1 MNVLLPLLQSQTRKH
16 GATEHAKLTIIL
28 SDLKITT
35 LNALKKVAQTPCLIG
50 NTRYHL
56 WLLMEHTLLSS

>member
-16 GATEHAKLTIIL
+16 GATEHAELTIIL

-35 LNALKKVAQTPCLIG
+35 LNALKKVAQIPYLIG
-50 NTRYHL
+50 SKTIIFFHYKHKYILNT
-56 WLLMEHTLLSS
+56 

>member
-50 NTRYHL
+50 RQLCFSIINTSIY
-56 WLLMEHTLLSS
+56 